1 LKISRRIDPLRQSGR
16 RDPMRRGDHLELV
29 VVDAIGRGESLRV
42 SVTLHPMLCAEMD
55 RDEYGRIT
63 VLTKDLM
70 TLVSRVVI
78 RTCNRVTGTSF
89 KMEDATL
96 RYQFPDGQTL
106 GPFPESEF

>member
-1 LKISRRIDPLRQSGR
+1 MSKRIDPLRRSGR
-16 RDPMRRGDHLELV
+16 GDPVHQGDHLELFV
-29 VVDAIGRGESLRV
+29 VEANGIGDRLRV
-42 SVTLHPMLCAEMD
+42 SVTLHPMLSGAMD
-55 RDEYGRIT
+55 DDEYGRIT

-70 TLVSRVVI
+70 TLVGSVVI

-96 RYQFPDGQTL
+96 GYEFPDGHTL